1 MGKQPN
7 LMDYSRMREILSP
20 HFAHMRE
27 SSFINKELGMIYGS
41 PNAFMLA
48 KHHSQPPFVIDDYR
62 MGIYVRGEA
71 RAIIN
76 LVERDLTPGTL
87 VFLGPGTIINPIHF
101 GDNLELYG
109 LGLFADFP
117 MPFAK
122 EQMPSAFNGQ
132 VRDFQIKV
140 DESDIITARHF
151 IDTIWHLV
159 HQPDYN
165 RQTLSSIVAA
175 MMYHYDGLYRKHIDL
190 VKASQS
196 REQTI
201 FDRFIYLVNQH
212 ATREHQ
218 IGFYA
223 DKMCLTEHYLGTV
236 IRQASGITAKEW
248 IDRALIEHIKIE
260 LKYSDKPIV
269 QISEEMNFPNPSF
282 FSKYFK
288 RLTNQT
294 PLEYKLSN

>member
-62 MGIYVRGEA
+62 MGIYVRGEV
-71 RAIIN
+71 RISIN
-76 LVERDLTPGTL
+76 LVERNLTPGTL

-101 GDNLELYG
+101 GENLELYG
-109 LGLFADFP
+109 IGLFADFP

-122 EQMPSAFNGQ
+122 EKMPSAFNGQ
-132 VRDFQIKV
+132 VRDFEIKV

-190 VKASQS
+190 LKASQS

-260 LKYSDKPIV
+260 LKYSDKPIA
-269 QISEEMNFPNPSF
+269 QISQEMDFPNPSF

>member
-101 GDNLELYG
+101 GENLELYG
-109 LGLFADFP
+109 IGLFADFP

-151 IDTIWHLV
+151 IDAIWHLV

-260 LKYSDKPIV
+260 LKYSDKPIA
-269 QISEEMNFPNPSF
+269 QISQEMNFPNPSF

>member
-7 LMDYSRMREILSP
+7 LMDYTRMREILSP
-20 HFAHMRE
+20 HFAHMSE

-48 KHHSQPPFVIDDYR
+48 KHHSQPPFVFDDYR

-76 LVERDLTPGTL
+76 LVERNLTPGTL
-87 VFLGPGTIINPIHF
+87 VFLGPGTIINPIYF

-122 EQMPSAFNGQ
+122 EKMPSAFNGQ
-132 VRDFQIKV
+132 VRDFEIKV

-190 VKASQS
+190 LKASQS

-218 IGFYA
+218 VGFYA
-223 DKMCLTEHYLGTV
+223 DKMCLNEHYLGTV

-260 LKYSDKPIV
+260 LKYSDKPIA
-269 QISEEMNFPNPSF
+269 QISQEMDFPNPSF

>member
-20 HFAHMRE
+20 HFAHMSE

-62 MGIYVRGEA
+62 MGIYVRGEV
-71 RAIIN
+71 RTSIN
-76 LVERDLTPGTL
+76 LVERNLTPGTL

-101 GDNLELYG
+101 GENLELYG
-109 LGLFADFP
+109 IGLFADFP

-122 EQMPSAFNGQ
+122 EKMPSAFNGQ
-132 VRDFQIKV
+132 VRDFEIKV

-190 VKASQS
+190 LKASQS

-223 DKMCLTEHYLGTV
+223 DKMCLNEHYLGTV

-260 LKYSDKPIV
+260 LKYSDKPIA
-269 QISEEMNFPNPSF
+269 QISQEMDFPNPSF

>member
-1 MGKQPN
+1 
-7 LMDYSRMREILSP
+7 
-20 HFAHMRE
+20 
-27 SSFINKELGMIYGS
+27 MIYGN
-41 PNAFMLA
+41 PNVFLLA
-48 KHHSQPPFVIDDYR
+48 MHHSMPPFVIDDYR
-62 MGIYVRGEA
+62 MGVFVGGEA
-71 RAIIN
+71 RISIN
-76 LVERDLTPGTL
+76 LVERHLTPGTL
-87 VFLGPGTIINPIHF
+87 VFLGPGTIINPIDF
-101 GDNLELYG
+101 GEGLELYG
-109 LGLFADFP
+109 IGLFADFP
-117 MPFAK
+117 MPFATG
-122 EQMPSAFNGQ
+122 QMPSAFNGQ

-190 VKASQS
+190 LKASQS

-223 DKMCLTEHYLGTV
+223 DKMCLNEHYLGTV

-260 LKYSDKPIV
+260 LKYSDKPIA
-269 QISEEMNFPNPSF
+269 QISQEMDFPNPSF

>member
-1 MGKQPN
+1 
-7 LMDYSRMREILSP
+7 MREILSP

-87 VFLGPGTIINPIHF
+87 VFLGPGTIINPIDF
-101 GDNLELYG
+101 GEGLELYG
-109 LGLFADFP
+109 IGLFADFP
-117 MPFAK
+117 MPFATG
-122 EQMPSAFNGQ
+122 QMPSAFNGQ

-140 DESDIITARHF
+140 DESDVITARHF

-190 VKASQS
+190 LKASQS

-223 DKMCLTEHYLGTV
+223 DKMCLNEHYLGTV

-260 LKYSDKPIV
+260 LKYSDKPIA
-269 QISEEMNFPNPSF
+269 QISQEMDFPNPSF

>member
-20 HFAHMRE
+20 HFAHMSE

-62 MGIYVRGEA
+62 MGIYVRGEM
-71 RAIIN
+71 RTCIN
-76 LVERDLTPGTL
+76 LVERNLTPGTL

-101 GDNLELYG
+101 GENLELYG
-109 LGLFADFP
+109 IGLFADFP

-122 EQMPSAFNGQ
+122 EKMPSAFNGQ
-132 VRDFQIKV
+132 VRDFEIKV

-159 HQPDYN
+159 HKPDYN

-190 VKASQS
+190 LKASQS

>member
-20 HFAHMRE
+20 HFAHMSE

-62 MGIYVRGEA
+62 MGIYVRGEV
-71 RAIIN
+71 RTSIN
-76 LVERDLTPGTL
+76 LVERNLTPGTL

-101 GDNLELYG
+101 GENLELYG
-109 LGLFADFP
+109 IGLFADFP

-122 EQMPSAFNGQ
+122 EKMPSAFNGQ
-132 VRDFQIKV
+132 VRDFEIKV

-159 HQPDYN
+159 HQPNYN

-190 VKASQS
+190 LKASQS

>member
-1 MGKQPN
+1 
-7 LMDYSRMREILSP
+7 
-20 HFAHMRE
+20 
-27 SSFINKELGMIYGS
+27 
-41 PNAFMLA
+41 
-48 KHHSQPPFVIDDYR
+48 
-62 MGIYVRGEA
+62 
-71 RAIIN
+71 
-76 LVERDLTPGTL
+76 
-87 VFLGPGTIINPIHF
+87 
-101 GDNLELYG
+101 
-109 LGLFADFP
+109 
-117 MPFAK
+117 MPFATG
-122 EQMPSAFNGQ
+122 QIPSAFNGQ

-140 DESDIITARHF
+140 DESDVITARHF

-190 VKASQS
+190 LKASQS

-223 DKMCLTEHYLGTV
+223 DKMCLNEHYLGTV

>member
-20 HFAHMRE
+20 HFAHMSE

-62 MGIYVRGEA
+62 MGIYVRGEM
-71 RAIIN
+71 RTSIN

-101 GDNLELYG
+101 GENLELYG
-109 LGLFADFP
+109 IGLFADFP

-122 EQMPSAFNGQ
+122 EKMPSAFNGQ
-132 VRDFQIKV
+132 VRDFEIKV

-190 VKASQS
+190 LKASQS

>member
-20 HFAHMRE
+20 HFAHMSE

-62 MGIYVRGEA
+62 MGIYVRGEV
-71 RAIIN
+71 RTSIN
-76 LVERDLTPGTL
+76 LVERNLTPGTL

-101 GDNLELYG
+101 GENLELYG
-109 LGLFADFP
+109 IGLFADFP

-122 EQMPSAFNGQ
+122 EKMPSAFNGQ
-132 VRDFQIKV
+132 VRDFEIKV

-223 DKMCLTEHYLGTV
+223 DKMCLNEHYLGTV

>member
-20 HFAHMRE
+20 HFAHMSE

-41 PNAFMLA
+41 PNAFMLV

-62 MGIYVRGEA
+62 MGIYVRGEV
-71 RAIIN
+71 RTSIN
-76 LVERDLTPGTL
+76 LVERNLTPGTL

-101 GDNLELYG
+101 GENLELYG
-109 LGLFADFP
+109 IGLFADFP

-122 EQMPSAFNGQ
+122 EKMPSAFNGQ
-132 VRDFQIKV
+132 VRDFEIKV

-190 VKASQS
+190 LKASQS

-223 DKMCLTEHYLGTV
+223 DKMCLNEHYLGTV

>member
-20 HFAHMRE
+20 HFAHMSE

-62 MGIYVRGEA
+62 MGIYVRGEV
-71 RAIIN
+71 RTSIN
-76 LVERDLTPGTL
+76 LVERNLTPGTL

-101 GDNLELYG
+101 AENLELYG
-109 LGLFADFP
+109 IGLFADFP

-122 EQMPSAFNGQ
+122 EKMPSAFNGQ
-132 VRDFQIKV
+132 VRDFEIKV

-190 VKASQS
+190 LKASQS

-223 DKMCLTEHYLGTV
+223 DKMCLNEHYLGTV

-260 LKYSDKPIV
+260 LKYSDKPIA
-269 QISEEMNFPNPSF
+269 QISQEMDFPNPSF

>member
-87 VFLGPGTIINPIHF
+87 VFLGPGTIINPIYF
-101 GDNLELYG
+101 GDNFELYG

-201 FDRFIYLVNQH
+201 FDRFIYLVNQQ

>member
-62 MGIYVRGEA
+62 MGIYVRGEV
-71 RAIIN
+71 RTSIN
-76 LVERDLTPGTL
+76 LVERNLTPGTL

-101 GDNLELYG
+101 GENLELYG
-109 LGLFADFP
+109 IGLFADFP

-122 EQMPSAFNGQ
+122 EKMPSAFNGQ
-132 VRDFQIKV
+132 VRDFEIKV

-159 HQPDYN
+159 HLPDYN

-190 VKASQS
+190 LKASQS

-223 DKMCLTEHYLGTV
+223 DKMCLNEHYLGTV

-260 LKYSDKPIV
+260 LKYSDKPIA
-269 QISEEMNFPNPSF
+269 QISQEMDFPNPSF

>member
-62 MGIYVRGEA
+62 MGIYVRGEV
-71 RAIIN
+71 RISIN
-76 LVERDLTPGTL
+76 LVERNLTPGTL

-101 GDNLELYG
+101 GENLELYG
-109 LGLFADFP
+109 IGLFADFP

-122 EQMPSAFNGQ
+122 EKMPSAFNGQ
-132 VRDFQIKV
+132 VRDFEIKV

-190 VKASQS
+190 LKASQS

-223 DKMCLTEHYLGTV
+223 DKMCLNEHYLGTV

-260 LKYSDKPIV
+260 LKYSDKPIA
-269 QISEEMNFPNPSF
+269 QISQEMDFPNPSF

>member
-76 LVERDLTPGTL
+76 LVERNLTPGTL
-87 VFLGPGTIINPIHF
+87 VFLGPGTIINPIYF

-201 FDRFIYLVNQH
+201 FDRFIYLVNQQ

>member
-20 HFAHMRE
+20 HFAHMSE

-62 MGIYVRGEA
+62 MGIYVRGEM
-71 RAIIN
+71 RTSIN
-76 LVERDLTPGTL
+76 LVERNLTPGTL
-87 VFLGPGTIINPIHF
+87 VFLGPGTIINPIYF

-109 LGLFADFP
+109 IGLFADFP

-122 EQMPSAFNGQ
+122 EKMPSAFNGQ
-132 VRDFQIKV
+132 VRDFEIKV

-151 IDTIWHLV
+151 IDAIWHLV

-190 VKASQS
+190 LKASQS

>member
-20 HFAHMRE
+20 HFAHMSE

-62 MGIYVRGEA
+62 MGIYVRGEM
-71 RAIIN
+71 RTSIN
-76 LVERDLTPGTL
+76 LVERNLTPGTL

-101 GDNLELYG
+101 GENLELYG
-109 LGLFADFP
+109 IGLFADFP

-190 VKASQS
+190 LKASQS

-248 IDRALIEHIKIE
+248 IDRAIIEHIKIE
-260 LKYSDKPIV
+260 LKYSNKPIV

>member
-7 LMDYSRMREILSP
+7 LMNYSRIREILSP
-20 HFAHMRE
+20 HFAQILE
-27 SSFINKELGMIYGS
+27 YSYFSNELGMIYGN
-41 PNAFMLA
+41 PNVFLLA
-48 KHHSQPPFVIDDYR
+48 MHHSMPPFVIDDYR
-62 MGIYVRGEA
+62 MGVFVGGEA
-71 RAIIN
+71 RISIN
-76 LVERDLTPGTL
+76 LVERHLTPGTL
-87 VFLGPGTIINPIHF
+87 VFLGPGTIINPIDF
-101 GDNLELYG
+101 GEGLELYG
-109 LGLFADFP
+109 IGLFADFP
-117 MPFAK
+117 MPFATG
-122 EQMPSAFNGQ
+122 QMPSAFNGQ
-132 VRDFQIKV
+132 VRDFEIKV
-140 DESDIITARHF
+140 DESDVITARHF

-190 VKASQS
+190 LKASQS

-223 DKMCLTEHYLGTV
+223 DKMCLSEHYLGTV
-236 IRQASGITAKEW
+236 IRQASSITAKEW

>member
-76 LVERDLTPGTL
+76 LVERNLTPGTL
-87 VFLGPGTIINPIHF
+87 VFLGPGTIINPIYF
-101 GDNLELYG
+101 GDNLELYA

-223 DKMCLTEHYLGTV
+223 DKMCLNEHYLGTV

>member
-1 MGKQPN
+1 
-7 LMDYSRMREILSP
+7 MREILSP
-20 HFAHMRE
+20 HFAHMSE

-62 MGIYVRGEA
+62 MGIYVRGEM
-71 RAIIN
+71 RTCIN
-76 LVERDLTPGTL
+76 LVERNLTPGTL

-101 GDNLELYG
+101 GENLELYG
-109 LGLFADFP
+109 IGLFADFP

-122 EQMPSAFNGQ
+122 EKMPSAFNGQ
-132 VRDFQIKV
+132 VRDFEIKV

-159 HQPDYN
+159 HKPDYN

-190 VKASQS
+190 LKASQS

>member
-62 MGIYVRGEA
+62 MGIYVRGEV
-71 RAIIN
+71 RISIN
-76 LVERDLTPGTL
+76 LVERNLTPGTL

-101 GDNLELYG
+101 GENLELYG
-109 LGLFADFP
+109 IGLFADFP

-122 EQMPSAFNGQ
+122 EKMPSAFNGQ
-132 VRDFQIKV
+132 VRDFEIKV

-190 VKASQS
+190 LKASQS

-260 LKYSDKPIV
+260 LKYSDKTIV
-269 QISEEMNFPNPSF
+269 QVSEEMNFPNPSF

>member
-62 MGIYVRGEA
+62 MGIYVRGEV
-71 RAIIN
+71 RISIN
-76 LVERDLTPGTL
+76 LVERNLTPGTL

-101 GDNLELYG
+101 GENLELYG
-109 LGLFADFP
+109 IGLFADFP

-122 EQMPSAFNGQ
+122 EKMPSAFNGQ
-132 VRDFQIKV
+132 VRDFEIKV

-190 VKASQS
+190 LKASQS
-196 REQTI
+196 RVQTI

-212 ATREHQ
+212 ATRKHQ

>member
-7 LMDYSRMREILSP
+7 LMNYSRIREILSP

-62 MGIYVRGEA
+62 MGIYVRGEV
-71 RAIIN
+71 RISIN
-76 LVERDLTPGTL
+76 LVERNLTPGTL

-101 GDNLELYG
+101 GENLELYG
-109 LGLFADFP
+109 IGLFADFP

-122 EQMPSAFNGQ
+122 EKMPSAFNGQ
-132 VRDFQIKV
+132 VRDFEIKV

-190 VKASQS
+190 LKASQS

-223 DKMCLTEHYLGTV
+223 DKMCLNEHYLGTV

-260 LKYSDKPIV
+260 LKYSDKPIA
-269 QISEEMNFPNPSF
+269 QISQEMDFPNPSF

>member
-223 DKMCLTEHYLGTV
+223 DKMCLTEHHLGTV

>member
-20 HFAHMRE
+20 HFAHMSE
-27 SSFINKELGMIYGS
+27 YSFINKELGMIYGS

-62 MGIYVRGEA
+62 MGIYVRGEV
-71 RAIIN
+71 RTSIN
-76 LVERDLTPGTL
+76 LVERNLTPGTL
-87 VFLGPGTIINPIHF
+87 VFLGPGTIINPIYF
-101 GDNLELYG
+101 GDNLELYA

-122 EQMPSAFNGQ
+122 GQMPSAFNGQ

-140 DESDIITARHF
+140 DENDIITARHF

-175 MMYHYDGLYRKHIDL
+175 MMYHYDGLYRKHIDQ

>member
-1 MGKQPN
+1 
-7 LMDYSRMREILSP
+7 MREILSP
-20 HFAHMRE
+20 HFAHMSE

-71 RAIIN
+71 RTSIN
-76 LVERDLTPGTL
+76 LVERNLAPGTL

-101 GDNLELYG
+101 GENLELYG
-109 LGLFADFP
+109 IGLFADFP

-122 EQMPSAFNGQ
+122 EKMPSAFNGQ
-132 VRDFQIKV
+132 VRDFEIKV

-190 VKASQS
+190 LKASQS

-223 DKMCLTEHYLGTV
+223 DKMCLNEHYLGTV

-260 LKYSDKPIV
+260 LKYSDKPIA
-269 QISEEMNFPNPSF
+269 QISQEMDFPNPSF

>member
-20 HFAHMRE
+20 HFAYMSE

-62 MGIYVRGEA
+62 MGIYVRGEV
-71 RAIIN
+71 RISIN
-76 LVERDLTPGTL
+76 LVERNLTPGTL

-101 GDNLELYG
+101 GENLELYG
-109 LGLFADFP
+109 IGLFADFP

-122 EQMPSAFNGQ
+122 EKMPSAFNGQ
-132 VRDFQIKV
+132 VRDFEIKV

-190 VKASQS
+190 LKASQS

-223 DKMCLTEHYLGTV
+223 DKMCLNEHYLGTV

-260 LKYSDKPIV
+260 LKYSDKPIA
-269 QISEEMNFPNPSF
+269 QISQEMDFPNPSF

>member
-20 HFAHMRE
+20 HFAHMSE

-41 PNAFMLA
+41 PNAFMLV

-62 MGIYVRGEA
+62 MGIYVRGEV
-71 RAIIN
+71 RTSIN
-76 LVERDLTPGTL
+76 LVERNLTPGTL

-101 GDNLELYG
+101 GENLELYG
-109 LGLFADFP
+109 IGLFADFP

-122 EQMPSAFNGQ
+122 EKMPSAFNGQ
-132 VRDFQIKV
+132 VRDFEIKV

-190 VKASQS
+190 LKASQS

-201 FDRFIYLVNQH
+201 FDRC
-212 ATREHQ
+212 R
-218 IGFYA
+218 
-223 DKMCLTEHYLGTV
+223 
-236 IRQASGITAKEW
+236 
-248 IDRALIEHIKIE
+248 
-260 LKYSDKPIV
+260 
-269 QISEEMNFPNPSF
+269 
-282 FSKYFK
+282 
-288 RLTNQT
+288 
-294 PLEYKLSN
+294 

>member
-76 LVERDLTPGTL
+76 LVERNLTPGTL
-87 VFLGPGTIINPIHF
+87 VFLGPGTIINPIYF

-282 FSKYFK
+282 FCKYFK

>member
-20 HFAHMRE
+20 HFAHMSE

-62 MGIYVRGEA
+62 MGIYVRGEM
-71 RAIIN
+71 RTSIN
-76 LVERDLTPGTL
+76 LVERNLTPGTL
-87 VFLGPGTIINPIHF
+87 VFLGPGTIINPIYF

-109 LGLFADFP
+109 IGLFADFP

-122 EQMPSAFNGQ
+122 EKMPSAFNGQ
-132 VRDFQIKV
+132 VRDFEIKV